1 MEDAE
6 EYQTGE
12 PITPIEVYTLDFY
25 GKPLIAVRL
34 PDGRPAVSIR
44 SICSNME
51 LDRKA
56 QVRRIKRTAPIAG
69 DLVENVVID
78 LQTGGGPQ
86 PSQVLILRSLAYWL
100 TGIDHKRTR
109 PEMQEEVLRYQCE
122 AVDALYQWAA
132 QRPRAL
138 PAPAEPPQAIE
149 AAPGDTSTAIAAA
162 QPAPGGAVLAPID
175 EPSQE
180 ATHQERAAYHELMS
194 VWHRHQADLHA
205 QAWRAEVQ
213 GQLDSL
219 QGQLEAEKAI
229 TDVIPDILA
238 QLGPEK
244 ISETQRG
251 QVRGYVKRLHE
262 LTGKPYPTIY
272 DDIRLAFGPA
282 SYKDL
287 LAADWPQVEAW
298 FKVQIERATRGKDR
312 R

>member
-1 MEDAE
+1 
-6 EYQTGE
+6 
-12 PITPIEVYTLDFY
+12 
-25 GKPLIAVRL
+25 
-34 PDGRPAVSIR
+34 
-44 SICSNME
+44 
-51 LDRKA
+51 
-56 QVRRIKRTAPIAG
+56 
-69 DLVENVVID
+69 
-78 LQTGGGPQ
+78 
-86 PSQVLILRSLAYWL
+86 
-100 TGIDHKRTR
+100 
-109 PEMQEEVLRYQCE
+109 
-122 AVDALYQWAA
+122 
-132 QRPRAL
+132 
-138 PAPAEPPQAIE
+138 
-149 AAPGDTSTAIAAA
+149 
-162 QPAPGGAVLAPID
+162 
-175 EPSQE
+175 
-180 ATHQERAAYHELMS
+180 MS